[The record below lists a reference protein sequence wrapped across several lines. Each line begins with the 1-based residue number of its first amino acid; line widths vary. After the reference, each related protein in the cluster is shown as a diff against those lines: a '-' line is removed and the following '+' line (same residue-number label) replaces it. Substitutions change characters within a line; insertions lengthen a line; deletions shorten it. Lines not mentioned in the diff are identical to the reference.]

1 MIKKPVIVLLF
12 SLMLSNCSIINQTPI
27 QIEIVSPTKTI
38 IHPLHKEATIQVK
51 GKISQM
57 TVEVKNNRVRVIS
70 SDCPDKICI
79 KTGWISHGY
88 EFILCAPNQV
98 SIRIRFLP
106 GQLEEMITY

>member
-1 MIKKPVIVLLF
+1 MIKNLVFVLFF
-12 SLMLSNCSIINQTPI
+12 SLFLSNCSITNQTPV

-38 IHPLHKEATIQVK
+38 IHPLHKEAIIPVE

-57 TVEVKNNRVRVIS
+57 LLEVKNNRIRVIS
-70 SDCPDKICI
+70 SGCPDKICI

-106 GQLEEMITY
+106 GQLDEMITY

>member
-1 MIKKPVIVLLF
+1 MTKNLIIALLF
-12 SLMLSNCSIINQTPI
+12 ILLLSDCSIFNQIPV

-38 IHPLHKEATIQVK
+38 IHPLHKEALIPVE
-51 GKISQM
+51 GKISLM

-70 SDCPDKICI
+70 SGCPDKICI

-98 SIRIRFLP
+98 SIRLRYLP
-106 GQLEEMITY
+106 GQSNEMITY

>member
-1 MIKKPVIVLLF
+1 MTKKLVFVLLF
-12 SLMLSNCSIINQTPI
+12 SLLLSNCGIINEITG

-38 IHPLHKEATIQVK
+38 IHPLHKEAIIQVK

-70 SDCPDKICI
+70 SDCHDKVCI

-106 GQLEEMITY
+106 GQSDQMITY